1 MNWYVLHTPAKAMEP
16 YATSTTLSCGD
27 TKTPQSTNKKNNL
40 KNSNNN
46 DTGS

>member
-1 MNWYVLHTPAKAMEP
+1 MYWYVPHTPAKAMEP

-27 TKTPQSTNKKNNL
+27 TKIPQSTNKNNL
-40 KNSNNN
+40 KNSDNN